1 MVLSW
6 PRRRSDHERVREHR
20 GGDSGW
26 RRPRQLRHP
35 NVFPAKP
42 FFFLLSLSHVVTC
55 FSHLAFTHGP
65 ALCQGLARNAM
76 NPVLYHTRLG
86 SKLTL
91 ETTLTPLDNVLLSYN
106 SRFAQTG
113 IIHVLCFSFFYL
125 SWNTVQYF
133 RHNLRPYVVGKSSTV
148 IESLSTVV

>member
-1 MVLSW
+1 
-6 PRRRSDHERVREHR
+6 
-20 GGDSGW
+20 
-26 RRPRQLRHP
+26 
-35 NVFPAKP
+35 
-42 FFFLLSLSHVVTC
+42 
-55 FSHLAFTHGP
+55 
-65 ALCQGLARNAM
+65 M

-91 ETTLTPLDNVLLSYN
+91 ETTLTPLDNVLLSYS